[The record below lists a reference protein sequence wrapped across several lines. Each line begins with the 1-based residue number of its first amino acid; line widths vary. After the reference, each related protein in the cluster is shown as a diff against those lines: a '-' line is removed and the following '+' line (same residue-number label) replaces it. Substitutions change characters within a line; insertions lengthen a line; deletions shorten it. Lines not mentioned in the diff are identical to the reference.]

1 MARLLAVGH
10 VGLTARD
17 LSRAARFYREVIGF
31 RPVAYHEGVI
41 AILAIGDT
49 QTDLFLMP
57 GEQRDS
63 EIDLISDD
71 VDAMRA
77 QLVARGIRPHSARH
91 AALFALS
98 AEVPHM
104 ILAQTLGISQ
114 TAATTWAALAA
125 RDWGNYIA
133 QRQE

>member
-77 QLVARGIRPHSARH
+77 QLVARGVECDAPRDDKRSGHRSFTFVDTEGNRVA
-91 AALFALS
+91 
-98 AEVPHM
+98 V
-104 ILAQTLGISQ
+104 
-114 TAATTWAALAA
+114 TTGH
-125 RDWGNYIA
+125 R
-133 QRQE
+133 R